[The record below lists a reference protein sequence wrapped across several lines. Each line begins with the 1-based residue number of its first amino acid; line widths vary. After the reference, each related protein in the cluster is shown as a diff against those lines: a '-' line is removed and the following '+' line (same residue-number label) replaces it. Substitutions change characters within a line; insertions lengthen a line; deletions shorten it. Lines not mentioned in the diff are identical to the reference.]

1 MINKQEL
8 VSYKDVIYWIRAY
21 WKYLLSYK
29 IHVIICLL
37 IGIILGYTYAK
48 FSPVKYEA
56 KLSFIVNDAKSII
69 QNPIAA
75 LAGQLGASG
84 SNVNVSDDRILFL
97 INTKKILGQSLLTII
112 EEEKITVAD
121 KLIALND
128 YKKEWGGK
136 DTSLQN
142 FSHFTSKNIDNL
154 TYVENKIMDF
164 LISKILKSNDLQSDA
179 VKKKTSSFVGQSSS
193 GIILISYKSKNEL
206 LAKKLIDAIYF
217 NLSDFYTQITTKS
230 LKANLDL
237 VSQRL
242 DSTKRIMER
251 SEMATANEMDI
262 SNKIIRFS
270 GKVNEVRLRKE
281 TELLN
286 MLYAE
291 LLKNK
296 EIAKFNYDQEK
307 PIFQVIDKPSFPLEE
322 LSKSIIVYSIIGAF
336 LFSFICLIYITVLFL
351 KSKIIF

>member
-1 MINKQEL
+1 MDENKEL
-8 VSYKDVIYWIRAY
+8 VNFRNVLNTVKE
-21 WKYLLSYK
+21 YLNYILSYK
-29 IHVIICLL
+29 VYLIISIL
-37 IGIILGYTYAK
+37 IGFAAGFAYVKL
-48 FSPVKYEA
+48 SPVKYEA
-56 KLSFIVNDAKSII
+56 KLSFIVNDAKSIS

-97 INTKKILGQSLLTII
+97 ITTKRILGQSLLAVID
-112 EEEKITVAD
+112 EEKITIAD
-121 KLIALND
+121 KLIALNS
-128 YKKEWGGK
+128 YKKNWDKK

-142 FSHFTSKNIDNL
+142 FSHFTSTNIENL
-154 TYVENKIMDF
+154 SYVENKIMDF

-193 GIILISYKSKNEL
+193 GIILISYKSKDEL
-206 LAKKLIDAIYF
+206 LSKKLVDAIYY
-217 NLSDFYTQITTKS
+217 NLSDFYTQIITKS

-251 SEMATANEMDI
+251 SEVAAANEMDI

-270 GKVNEVRLRKE
+270 GKVNEARLRKQ

-286 MLYAE
+286 VLYAE

-307 PIFQVIDKPSFPLEE
+307 PVFQVIDKPSFPLEE
-322 LSKSIIVYSIIGAF
+322 LSKSIVIYSIIGAF

-351 KSKIIF
+351 KSKIVL

>member
-1 MINKQEL
+1 MDENKEL
-8 VSYKDVIYWIRAY
+8 VNFKNVINTVKDYLKYILNYKV
-21 WKYLLSYK
+21 YLILS
-29 IHVIICLL
+29 LL
-37 IGIILGYTYAK
+37 IGFAAGFAYVKL
-48 FSPVKYEA
+48 SPVKYEA
-56 KLSFIVNDAKSII
+56 KLSFIVNDAKSIS

-75 LAGQLGASG
+75 LAGQLGVSG
-84 SNVNVSDDRILFL
+84 SNINVSDDRILFL
-97 INTKKILGQSLLTII
+97 ITTKKILGQSLLAVID
-112 EEEKITVAD
+112 EEKITVAD
-121 KLIALND
+121 KLIALNN
-128 YKKEWGGK
+128 YKKGWDKK

-142 FSHFTSKNIDNL
+142 FSHFTSKSIDNL
-154 TYVENKIMDF
+154 SYVENKIMDF

-193 GIILISYKSKNEL
+193 GIILISYKSKDEL
-206 LAKKLIDAIYF
+206 LSKKLVDAIYF
-217 NLSDFYTQITTKS
+217 NLSDFYTQIITKS

-251 SEMATANEMDI
+251 SEVAAANEMDI

-270 GKVNEVRLRKE
+270 GKVNEARLRKE

-286 MLYAE
+286 VLYAE

-307 PIFQVIDKPSFPLEE
+307 PVFQIIDKPSFPLEE
-322 LSKSIIVYSIIGAF
+322 LSKSIIIYSIIGAF
-336 LFSFICLIYITVLFL
+336 LFSFICLIYITILFL
-351 KSKIIF
+351 KSKIVF